1 MSALRSAPA
10 RAAESLRRI
19 SLRDIRAVAQ
29 MIAEKFDP
37 DKIVLFGSRA
47 YGRPGTSSDV
57 DLLVVMDTPQNES
70 EAARSIR
77 DALPPRS
84 FSLDILV
91 RSQSEIDRRI
101 AQDDWFLEEITR
113 QGKVLYER
121 NHRRVGA

>member
-1 MSALRSAPA
+1 MSALRSLPA
-10 RAAESLRRI
+10 RANNSLPRI
-19 SLRDIRAVAQ
+19 SLRDIRAIAQ
-29 MIAEKFDP
+29 IIAEKFDP

-47 YGRPGTSSDV
+47 YGRPQQGSDV
-57 DLLVVMDTPQNES
+57 DLLVVMDVPQDEGVV
-70 EAARSIR
+70 ARSIR

-113 QGKVLYER
+113 QGKVLYAR
-121 NHRRVGA
+121 NHR